1 MKDPPAPNKFQ
12 FVNLMKPWEVGNSQ
26 IGVTGS
32 DIWQMLALSSDYF
45 INSYYHISSV
55 SLPVEKLKEPEPR
68 MLENLFL
75 KPWRI
80 FIWCPFRA
88 FGNLKPVCV
97 RPQAKSIETSNR
109 GLGVDFSQSSLTRN
123 KSWLMVL
130 VASCNVKMRPSNYR
144 WMELTSEM
152 PAMNKLWK
160 PYGRQAIL

>member
-12 FVNLMKPWEVGNSQ
+12 FVNLIKSWEVGNSQ

-45 INSYYHISSV
+45 ITSYYHISSV

-80 FIWCPFRA
+80 FI
-88 FGNLKPVCV
+88 
-97 RPQAKSIETSNR
+97 
-109 GLGVDFSQSSLTRN
+109 
-123 KSWLMVL
+123 
-130 VASCNVKMRPSNYR
+130 
-144 WMELTSEM
+144 
-152 PAMNKLWK
+152 
-160 PYGRQAIL
+160 